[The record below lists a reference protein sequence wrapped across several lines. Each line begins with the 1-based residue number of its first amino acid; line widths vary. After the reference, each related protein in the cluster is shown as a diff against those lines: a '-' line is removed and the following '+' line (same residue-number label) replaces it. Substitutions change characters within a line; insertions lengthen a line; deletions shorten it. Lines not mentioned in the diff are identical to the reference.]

1 MSNSPHMDAKSKEV
15 ARKLKTV
22 SIAQVGDGFQLH
34 VDGKPAHTPERR
46 ALESTKHPLMD
57 AIAQE
62 WTAQGGAINPSAMP
76 LTRLLATQ
84 LDRVAPQRAAIIAG
98 LASYIDADVLC
109 YRAPEPPELKA
120 RQDEIWQS
128 ILDWLAQNFAVQLMS
143 VDGISPLRQSD
154 AARGAFIAALEKLDD
169 ARLTALQACAS
180 VVNSVGLSMAL
191 VHAHLN
197 ARDIHQTAHLDELF
211 QIEKWGDDEI
221 ARKRRGDILT
231 DLEAIER
238 YLKLNA

>member
-1 MSNSPHMDAKSKEV
+1 MDPKPEKV
-15 ARKLKTV
+15 VPLRNFKTV
-22 SIAQVGDGFQLH
+22 AIGEVGGSFQLQ
-34 VDGKPAHTPERR
+34 VDGKPAYTPERR
-46 ALESTKHPLMD
+46 VLESAQRPLME

-62 WTAQGGAINPSAMP
+62 WTAQGGTLNPSAMP

-84 LDRVAPQRAAIIAG
+84 LDRVAPQRAAIISG
-98 LASYIDADVLC
+98 LANYIDADVLC

-120 RQDEIWQS
+120 RQDQVWQS
-128 ILDWLAQNFAVQLMS
+128 VLDWLAQNFAVQFVS
-143 VDGISPLRQSD
+143 IDGISPLRQSD

-169 ARLTALQACAS
+169 ARLTALQASAS

-191 VHAHLN
+191 VHAHLD
-197 ARDIHQTAHLDELF
+197 ARGIHAAAHLDELF

-221 ARKRRGDILT
+221 ARKRRDDILA

-238 YLKLNA
+238 YLNLNA